1 MQNILIYGPS
11 GCGKTLLV
19 KAIAN
24 SILSK
29 TNSKFYHLTGNDLVN
44 KGPGEGAKI
53 VRNLFKEAN
62 ENSPAIIYIDKIE
75 AIGEK
80 RHDNVSGGE
89 KEIQRIMIE
98 LLTQIDGFESNRE
111 ISVIMET
118 SCIECLDP
126 ALIRPGR
133 IDRKIYVP
141 YPNELDKK
149 KIFKLF
155 CEKISLENNINP
167 DTFLH
172 GELSGND
179 IKKICTEAGLIALNE
194 RRVSICQ
201 NDFIEARIKMDN
213 NCINNSQ
220 FSNCYL

>member
-1 MQNILIYGPS
+1 MQNILIYGPT
-11 GCGKTLLV
+11 GCGKTMLV

-29 TNSKFYHLTGNDLVN
+29 TNAKFYHLTGNDLIN
-44 KGPGEGAKI
+44 KEQGEGAKI

-62 ENSPAIIYIDKIE
+62 DNSPAIVYIDKIE

-80 RHDNVSGGE
+80 RHDVGVNGE
-89 KEIQRIMIE
+89 KEIQRIMME
-98 LLTQIDGFESNRE
+98 LLTQIDGFESNRD
-111 ISVIMET
+111 ISIIMET

-126 ALIRPGR
+126 ALIRQGR
-133 IDRKIYVP
+133 IDKKIYVP
-141 YPNELDKK
+141 YPNEQDKK

-155 CEKISLENNINP
+155 CEKISLDDNINS
-167 DTFLH
+167 DEFLH
-172 GELSGND
+172 GELSGNE

-194 RRVSICQ
+194 RRMIICQ
-201 NDFIEARIKMDN
+201 NDFKDARIKIDN
-213 NCINNSQ
+213 NCINSTQ